1 MPLWFVLDV
10 GSRSILRRR
19 KREDTSNSMRK
30 YIINNLNINLST
42 KKKKFLN
49 KYMKKMITMLT
60 MIEKET
66 IHTIRITMAM
76 KMSSSINK

>member
-1 MPLWFVLDV
+1 
-10 GSRSILRRR
+10 
-19 KREDTSNSMRK
+19 MRK

-60 MIEKET
+60 MVEKET